1 VNIREPS
8 EGQVHGSR
16 RTPASPDTVL
26 IAEDDPISRRVLQ
39 SWLQKWNYQVT
50 ALENGA
56 DAWIALQQEGSPQMA
71 ILDWMM
77 PGLDGI
83 EVCRR
88 IRSHKQGPYKYVML
102 LTANE
107 SKQDVVAGLEAGA
120 DDYLTKPF
128 DVNELRA
135 RVRAGKRILE
145 LQGALVKAHTEL
157 QFEAAHDHLTGLW
170 NRGAIMDLLQRE
182 ARRTVRLGEPL
193 GVIMADLDHFKRIN
207 DSHGHQIG
215 DTVLREVGQRL
226 LRSVRDYDYV
236 GRYGG
241 EEFLIVLT
249 ACATADLVA
258 TSERMRLY
266 VSEKPVDTEVG
277 AIPVTISIGLAAQP
291 EAGRALIKGEDLVRA
306 ADSALYIAKA
316 NGRNRV
322 ERAPENI
329 AASPVPA
336 EAQELGC
343 SRVRE
348 F

>member
-1 VNIREPS
+1 MNILQPGEDLAS
-8 EGQVHGSR
+8 ALG
-16 RTPASPDTVL
+16 RTSSPIDTIL
-26 IAEDDPISRRVLQ
+26 IAEDDPISRRILQ
-39 SWLQKWNYQVT
+39 TWLQKWNYHVI
-50 ALENGA
+50 AMENGI
-56 DAWIALQQEGSPQMA
+56 DAWSALQREDSPPMA

-88 IRSHKQGPYKYVML
+88 IRSLQRGAYKYVL
-102 LTANE
+102 LLSAKE
-107 SKQDVVAGLEAGA
+107 SKHDVVTGLEAGA

-145 LQGALVKAHTEL
+145 LQGELVKAHTEL

-182 ARRTVRLGEPL
+182 TQRTVRIGEPL
-193 GVIMADLDHFKRIN
+193 GVIMADLDDFKRIN

-215 DTVLREVGQRL
+215 DTVLREVAQRL
-226 LRSVRDYDYV
+226 LQSVRNYDYV

-249 ACATADLVA
+249 ACVPSDLIVTA
-258 TSERMRLY
+258 ERMRIY
-266 VSEKPVDTEVG
+266 VSEKPVDTDTG
-277 AIPVTISIGLAAQP
+277 PIPVTISIGLAAQH
-291 EAGRALIKGEDLVRA
+291 ANGREPIKGEDLVRA

-329 AASPVPA
+329 ATSPVLA
-336 EAQELGC
+336 GAQELGF
-343 SRVRE
+343 RK
-348 F
+348 

>member
-1 VNIREPS
+1 
-8 EGQVHGSR
+8 
-16 RTPASPDTVL
+16 L
-26 IAEDDPISRRVLQ
+26 IAEDDPISRRILQ
-39 SWLQKWNYQVT
+39 SWLQKWNYHVI
-50 ALENGA
+50 ALENGS
-56 DAWIALQQEGSPQMA
+56 DAWNALQREDSPPMA

-88 IRSHKQGPYKYVML
+88 IRGRQQGSYKYVLL
-102 LTANE
+102 LTAKE
-107 SKQDVVAGLEAGA
+107 SKHDVVTGLEAGA

-170 NRGAIMDLLQRE
+170 NRGAIMDLLHRETQRI
-182 ARRTVRLGEPL
+182 VRIGEPL
-193 GVIMADLDHFKRIN
+193 GVMMADVDNFKRIN
-207 DSHGHQIG
+207 DSYGHQTG
-215 DTVLREVGQRL
+215 DAVLREVAQRL
-226 LRSVRDYDYV
+226 LHSVRNYDYA

-249 ACATADLVA
+249 ACVPSDLTVTA
-258 TSERMRLY
+258 ERMRIY
-266 VSEKPVDTEVG
+266 VSEKPVDTDTG
-277 AIPVTISIGLAAQP
+277 PIPVTISIGLAAQHA
-291 EAGRALIKGEDLVRA
+291 AGRESIKGEDLVRA
-306 ADSALYIAKA
+306 ADSALYVAKA

-329 AASPVPA
+329 AASPVLA
-336 EAQELGC
+336 RAQELG
-343 SRVRE
+343 VRE
-348 F
+348 

>member
-1 VNIREPS
+1 MNILQPG
-8 EGQVHGSR
+8 EGPVPGSC
-16 RTPASPDTVL
+16 RTTPPPDTVL
-26 IAEDDPISRRVLQ
+26 IAEDDPIFRRILQ

-50 ALENGA
+50 ALDNGV
-56 DAWIALQQEGSPQMA
+56 DAWNALQQEGSPQMA

-88 IRSHKQGPYKYVML
+88 IRSHQQGSYKYVLL

-107 SKQDVVAGLEAGA
+107 SKQDVVVGLEAGA

-135 RVRAGKRILE
+135 RVRAGKRILK

-157 QFEAAHDHLTGLW
+157 QFEAAHDHLTGVW

-182 ARRTVRLGEPL
+182 TQRTVRLGEPL
-193 GVIMADLDHFKRIN
+193 GVMMADLDHFKRIN
-207 DSHGHQIG
+207 DSFGHQTG
-215 DTVLREVGQRL
+215 DAVLREVTHRML
-226 LRSVRDYDYV
+226 ESVRNYDYV

-258 TSERMRLY
+258 TSERMRAY
-266 VSEKPVDTEVG
+266 VSGKPVDTEAG
-277 AIPVTISIGLAAQP
+277 PIPVTISIGLAAQHATGP
-291 EAGRALIKGEDLVRA
+291 ELTTGEELVRA
-306 ADSALYIAKA
+306 ADNALYRAKA

-322 ERAPENI
+322 ERAPDNS
-329 AASPVPA
+329 AASPA
-336 EAQELGC
+336 CTGAA
-343 SRVRE
+343 R
-348 F
+348 